1 MDSVCPTDGVDQ
13 RLAAAALRGFREEAF
28 ACLGRRRD
36 ALFELVDGLLAAES
50 MPSLPHLSLL
60 PVHRR
65 GWGSV
70 YAALAVGEVDADRI
84 AELLAA
90 RTPAVAHPV
99 FAVDASTWPRCDA
112 ECSPSRGFHYSPT
125 RRSAGQSIV
134 AGCCYSRIA
143 SSASSATRGPP
154 RSCGRSPGRPSGS
167 RRGPALPQPAIKE
180 NAA

>member
-13 RLAAAALRGFREEAF
+13 RLAAAAVRGFREGAF

-36 ALFELVDGLLAAES
+36 ALFGLVDGLLAAES

-84 AELLAA
+84 AELLAGQA
-90 RTPAVAHPV
+90 PQVPSSV

-112 ECSPSRGFHYSPT
+112 
-125 RRSAGQSIV
+125 
-134 AGCCYSRIA
+134 
-143 SSASSATRGPP
+143 
-154 RSCGRSPGRPSGS
+154 
-167 RRGPALPQPAIKE
+167 
-180 NAA
+180 